1 MQLFRNLLSLIL
13 KGLKAHAF
21 GLIKIIKIDVMKKDV
36 QNNAPASA
44 VYGVGI
50 IGAAVYYISA
60 ATGFWVGVLG
70 VLKAL
75 VWPAF
80 LVYEALKAL
89 GA

>member
-1 MQLFRNLLSLIL
+1 
-13 KGLKAHAF
+13 
-21 GLIKIIKIDVMKKDV
+21 MKKDV
-36 QNNAPASA
+36 QSNAPASA

-50 IGAAVYYISA
+50 IGAVVYYISA
-60 ATGFWVGVLG
+60 ATGFWIGVLG
-70 VLKAL
+70 VHKAL

>member
-1 MQLFRNLLSLIL
+1 
-13 KGLKAHAF
+13 
-21 GLIKIIKIDVMKKDV
+21 MKKEV
-36 QNNAPASA
+36 QKSAPASA

-50 IGAAVYYISA
+50 IGAAVYYISV